1 MKLTNK
7 DKKYLLS
14 IGYENDD
21 FSIIEETVKFIRCE
35 LIGKPDT
42 RINKDKAIKLLGRE
56 LFINGIGRATFHGSA
71 IRRCAEDT
79 NIEVYFEK
87 RK

>member
-21 FSIIEETVKFIRCE
+21 FSIIEETVRFIRYE
-35 LIGKPDT
+35 LLGIPDI
-42 RINKDKAIKLLGRE
+42 RISKDKAIKLLGRE

-71 IRRCAEDT
+71 IRRCAENT
-79 NIEVYFEK
+79 NIEVYFERIK
-87 RK
+87 